1 MDSKYRIELDEN
13 SKGSMA
19 MNSYN
24 NLSSLDTVI
33 KVIGVGNGGYTRF
46 RCRYR
51 PREGC

>member
-13 SKGSMA
+13 SKGSIS

-33 KVIGVGNGGYTRF
+33 KVIGVGNIIRHSNKSY
-46 RCRYR
+46 RCR
-51 PREGC
+51 